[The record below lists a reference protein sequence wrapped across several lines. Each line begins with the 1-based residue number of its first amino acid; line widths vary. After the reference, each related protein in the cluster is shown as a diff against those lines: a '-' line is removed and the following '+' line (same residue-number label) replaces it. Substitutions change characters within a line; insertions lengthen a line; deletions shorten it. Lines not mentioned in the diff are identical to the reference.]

1 MIQNFGG
8 GEILA
13 IIILALVLLGPD
25 RLPEMARNA
34 GKLIHKLKTMANGLQ
49 GQVQGVMDDPA
60 MQPLRELG
68 EFAARPRQKL
78 AEYALEAE
86 AEERARA
93 EQTSMEAAGADT
105 TADGGAADVGAAAG
119 TETTA
124 EAEPA
129 ADAPAS
135 SSVQER
141 ESA

>member
-8 GEILA
+8 GEILV
-13 IIILALVLLGPD
+13 IIILALVILGPD
-25 RLPEMARNA
+25 RLPEYARSA
-34 GKLIHKLKTMANGLQ
+34 GKMIHKLKTMASGMQ

-86 AEERARA
+86 ADERARSESASMDAA
-93 EQTSMEAAGADT
+93 ESAS
-105 TADGGAADVGAAAG
+105 
-119 TETTA
+119 
-124 EAEPA
+124 PS
-129 ADAPAS
+129 ADAPATTAGEAS
-135 SSVQER
+135 ASPAEEAVARPLPEQR